1 MMQTHAL
8 NRGTEGRETRWERI
22 KIASCALWS
31 RITSNQPPRL
41 SICGTAI
48 RSINVPFFPSPS
60 RQPHRK
66 QLWKIKKE
74 IIKFKLHPKRSNN
87 GEKNDLETM
96 YVKRKFKNNDNNNI
110 HLMM

>member
-1 MMQTHAL
+1 M
-8 NRGTEGRETRWERI
+8 GTDKNCKLRAMVTNHE
-22 KIASCALWS
+22 
-31 RITSNQPPRL
+31 QPTPRL

-60 RQPHRK
+60 HQPHRK

-74 IIKFKLHPKRSNN
+74 IIKFKLHPNCSNN

-96 YVKRKFKNNDNNNI
+96 YVKRKFKNNDNDNI
-110 HLMM
+110 HLTM